1 MPTTYNLNDN
11 INYNDYINAITNGNC
26 NINDNYN
33 AFVIVNHIN
42 DSTNDNCNAY
52 VNINHLNDSTNDNC
66 NAYVNIN
73 HLNENTNDN
82 YNAYVNV
89 NAAPKKLSK
98 YRLRNAIDDHSSS
111 EVGSERRIQ
120 EQHKRE
126 RGRDNS
132 FQV

>member
-11 INYNDYINAITNGNC
+11 FNYNDYINAITNGNC

-42 DSTNDNCNAY
+42 DSTNDNY
-52 VNINHLNDSTNDNC
+52 

-98 YRLRNAIDDHSSS
+98 FSSWNWKMNRTMS
-111 EVGSERRIQ
+111 
-120 EQHKRE
+120 
-126 RGRDNS
+126 
-132 FQV
+132 

>member
-52 VNINHLNDSTNDNC
+52 VNINHLN
-66 NAYVNIN
+66 
-73 HLNENTNDN
+73 ENTNDN

-111 EVGSERRIQ
+111 EVGSEWRIQ

-126 RGRDNS
+126 REGEIILFKFNHGYK
-132 FQV
+132 

>member
-42 DSTNDNCNAY
+42 DSTNDNYNAY
-52 VNINHLNDSTNDNC
+52 VNINHLSD
-66 NAYVNIN
+66 
-73 HLNENTNDN
+73 NTNDN

-126 RGRDNS
+126 RERER
-132 FQV
+132 